1 MSHFDD
7 LTQQALGLGLDER
20 ARLAERLLESLDGL
34 TEAEMAR
41 LWLDEADRR
50 IEEYRA
56 GTMTTIPADQVLGEV
71 EDLLR

>member
-1 MSHFDD
+1 MSQFDD

-50 IEEYRA
+50 IEAYRA

>member
-50 IEEYRA
+50 IEQYRA

-71 EDLLR
+71 EELLR